1 MGAPGDP
8 DGTTE
13 GLPDFLPPPSM
24 AQFRP
29 QVPRDALLYPARG
42 LLVSGEPFSPA
53 EKARYWQQGEVRML
67 AEVTG
72 SKAVAVKLGDRVA
85 AGHLP
90 SKYLL
95 CLKVVDANTRTFV
108 GYQCPCG
115 THLTT
120 SAE

>member
-1 MGAPGDP
+1 MSLYKTQMPRTA
-8 DGTTE
+8 
-13 GLPDFLPPPSM
+13 LPHS
-24 AQFRP
+24 
-29 QVPRDALLYPARG
+29 ARG
-42 LLVSGEPFSPA
+42 LLVSGEPFHPS
-53 EKARYWQQGEVRML
+53 EKARYWQQADLRMV

-72 SKAVAVKLGDRVA
+72 SLDVAVKLGDRVA

-90 SKYLL
+90 NKYLL
-95 CLKVVDANTRTFV
+95 CLKVVTADTRTFV